1 MKSSAFPYFGT
12 NPRSEEPFLNISKGD
27 RKGHRSYGGRVYWQD
42 ETYNDSRVL
51 VHVPETFD
59 VSKPGVIVVFFHGNG
74 ATLERDVRDRQLVP
88 QQISDSGVNAVLLA
102 PQLAV
107 NAADS
112 SAGKFWQPGGFK
124 RFIDESASHLA
135 RLYGDPKSA
144 QAFANLPIVIVG
156 YSGGF
161 LPTAWSL
168 EVGGIP
174 NRVRGV
180 FLLDAVYGELDKFAS
195 WIEKN
200 RTGFFVSS
208 YTRYTKRRDQELMQ
222 MLRDKGITVTES
234 MDGPLRPGSVVFVQ
248 TPDGVTHRDYVTQAW
263 TEHPVKDVL
272 VKMAATPA
280 LDPDRQRAV
289 ARAGKRLFAASH
301 CLRRDRRLRQDHR
314 HQRQRDK
321 GRRDI
326 ARGVKEIAR
335 VQKAAD
341 RRSDR
346 LPDIEHRG
354 IERHRGGCE
363 RRRCADQPHLLHRI
377 GGRKAQPPD
386 RDGHRH
392 QRIDAGAERPA
403 GYAGQQQR
411 REQHRGLPGAPG
423 IDDAG
428 CDRDADETAHAVE
441 REHQPDRVRPRARQL
456 RQQRPHEGEH
466 HELAGHLQR
475 RDQQQQHD
483 HAGCGR
489 HRSRS

>member
-1 MKSSAFPYFGT
+1 MAALLVPLSIALVQYEKAPDAGALAANTEGAQSRAGKAQAVADTFEDRFPQPKFAERFPTANESLPQMSRRVALAPQQRAVHGERVASLTPTLNLPAPTEREELTTLISMKSSAFPYFGN
-12 NPRSEEPFLNISKGD
+12 NPRSEAPFLNISKGD
-27 RKGHRSYGGRVYWQD
+27 RKGRRSNNGRVYWQD

-59 VSKPGVIVVFFHGNG
+59 VRKPGVIVVFFHGNG

-124 RFIDESASHLA
+124 RFIDESSGHLA

-161 LPTAWSL
+161 VPTAWSL

-208 YTRYTKRRDQELMQ
+208 YTRYTKRRDLELMQ
-222 MLRDKGITVTES
+222 MLRDKGITVRES
-234 MDGPLRPGSVVFVQ
+234 MDGPLQPGSVVFVQ
-248 TPDGVTHRDYVTQAW
+248 TRDGITHRNYVTQAW
-263 TEHPVKDVL
+263 TEHPVKEVL

-280 LDPDRQRAV
+280 LTRIASAPW
-289 ARAGKRLFAASH
+289 AAN
-301 CLRRDRRLRQDHR
+301 R
-314 HQRQRDK
+314 
-321 GRRDI
+321 
-326 ARGVKEIAR
+326 
-335 VQKAAD
+335 
-341 RRSDR
+341 
-346 LPDIEHRG
+346 
-354 IERHRGGCE
+354 
-363 RRRCADQPHLLHRI
+363 
-377 GGRKAQPPD
+377 
-386 RDGHRH
+386 
-392 QRIDAGAERPA
+392 
-403 GYAGQQQR
+403 
-411 REQHRGLPGAPG
+411 
-423 IDDAG
+423 
-428 CDRDADETAHAVE
+428 
-441 REHQPDRVRPRARQL
+441 
-456 RQQRPHEGEH
+456 
-466 HELAGHLQR
+466 
-475 RDQQQQHD
+475 
-483 HAGCGR
+483 
-489 HRSRS
+489 